1 MAVWPAS
8 EHFIVSG
15 WERALARQIEIV
27 GKSGNRYRYTALEED
42 RILPTAGA
50 NYVICKPGSLGV
62 EVLFVG
68 ETDSLARAAWR
79 DQLAKAKDVYGDD
92 ADVMIRLNVRSAV
105 RVAEQ
110 DDLIE
115 EHSPPMNAEARA

>member
-1 MAVWPAS
+1 MTRRHV
-8 EHFIVSG
+8 
-15 WERALARQIEIV
+15 EIA
-27 GKSGNRYRYTALEED
+27 GKSGALYRYSALEED
-42 RILPTAGA
+42 RVLPPAGA
-50 NYVICKPGSLGV
+50 NYVICKPADRGIDI
-62 EVLFVG
+62 LFVG
-68 ETDSLARAAWR
+68 ETDSLARTAWR

-92 ADVMIRLNVRSAV
+92 ADVMTRLNVRSAV

>member
-1 MAVWPAS
+1 M
-8 EHFIVSG
+8 
-15 WERALARQIEIV
+15 ARQIEIV

-42 RILPTAGA
+42 RVLPTAGA
-50 NYVICKPGSLGV
+50 NYVICKLGSRGV

-68 ETDSLARAAWR
+68 ETDSLARVAWR
-79 DQLAKAKDVYGDD
+79 DQLAKAKDVYGD
-92 ADVMIRLNVRSAV
+92 ADVMTRLNVRSAV

-115 EHSPPMNAEARA
+115 EHSPPMNAETRV

>member
-1 MAVWPAS
+1 
-8 EHFIVSG
+8 
-15 WERALARQIEIV
+15 LARQIEIA

-42 RILPTAGA
+42 RVLPPAGA
-50 NYVICKPGSLGV
+50 NYVICKPGSQGV
-62 EVLFVG
+62 DVLFVG
-68 ETDSLARAAWR
+68 ETDSLARTAWR

-92 ADVMIRLNVRSAV
+92 ADVMTRLNVRSAV

-115 EHSPPMNAEARA
+115 EHSPPMNTEARA

>member
-1 MAVWPAS
+1 MCFSSARPAPA
-8 EHFIVSG
+8 IPV
-15 WERALARQIEIV
+15 
-27 GKSGNRYRYTALEED
+27 D
-42 RILPTAGA
+42 R
-50 NYVICKPGSLGV
+50 PG
-62 EVLFVG
+62 
-68 ETDSLARAAWR
+68 TDSLARTAWR

-92 ADVMIRLNVRSAV
+92 ADVMTRLNVRSAV

>member
-1 MAVWPAS
+1 M
-8 EHFIVSG
+8 
-15 WERALARQIEIV
+15 ARQIEIA

-42 RILPTAGA
+42 RVLPPAGA
-50 NYVICKPGSLGV
+50 NYVICKPGAQGV
-62 EVLFVG
+62 DILFAG
-68 ETDSLARAAWR
+68 ETDSLARIEWR

-92 ADVMIRLNVRSAV
+92 ADVLTRLNVRSAV

-115 EHSPPMNAEARA
+115 EHRPPMNTEARA